1 MSTALGAQER
11 VVRVG
16 GHRLHVSVRGE
27 GAPVLLLNGLGASVA
42 MWQALLADLGDFAT
56 ISFDAPGT
64 GRSSTPRVPY
74 NVKQLAGVV
83 AGLVDALGHDRVDVV
98 GYSFGGMLAQQFTHD
113 HPRRVRRL
121 VLGATAC
128 GWGALPGDVAS
139 LLSIVTPVRYYSKR
153 AYALTAPWL
162 AGGEAETD
170 RDFIERTARAR
181 MHAPPSVPGYLLQLA
196 AAWSWSSLPWLHEIE
211 HPTLVLTGAQDRLI
225 PAVNS
230 ELLAAR
236 LPAARLLSIDGW
248 GHYVLLDRL
257 SGAGAAIADFLRA
270 RDLASSATWQ
280 AADVVTERAL
290 AASLRAHRNLLTRLN
305 WQHAMYRRRHTRR
318 AA

>member
-1 MSTALGAQER
+1 LSAER
-11 VVRVG
+11 VVRVR
-16 GHRLHVSVRGE
+16 GHRLHVCVRGD
-27 GAPVLLLNGLGASVA
+27 GAPVLLINGLGAGVS
-42 MWQALLADLGDFAT
+42 MWQALLEDLGEFTT

-64 GRSSTPRVPY
+64 GRSSTPRRPY
-74 NVKQLAGVV
+74 DMPRLAGVV
-83 AGLVDALGHDRVDVV
+83 AGLVDALGHDRVDVI

-113 HPRRVRRL
+113 HPQRVRRL

-139 LLSIVTPVRYYSKR
+139 LLSIMTPVRYYSKR
-153 AYALTAPWL
+153 AYALTAPLL
-162 AGGEAETD
+162 AGGEAEAD
-170 RDFIERTARAR
+170 PGFIERTARAR
-181 MHAPPSVPGYLLQLA
+181 MHAPPSVPGYMLQLA

-211 HPTLVLTGAQDRLI
+211 QPTLVLTGAQDRLV

-230 ELLAAR
+230 ALLVSR

-257 SGAGAAIADFLRA
+257 SGAGAAIAEFLRA
-270 RDLASSATWQ
+270 ADLASSHTWQ
-280 AADVVTERAL
+280 AARTVSDDAL

-305 WQHAMYRRRHTRR
+305 WQHAIYRRRHTRR